1 MELKDIFAICAKLK
15 YPENKL
21 LYEYFDAVTFVDSV
35 DEFLA
40 ATFEYLAN
48 LDDTNTS
55 QIFRS
60 FLYDNLILHIIQ
72 QHKISKPYQPKKLTI
87 IPNASEYAKR
97 AVSGQSKIKNP
108 CLDYFEQACCNR
120 SYDEVY
126 QTCYTSY
133 WQDNE
138 HDYFTKPV
146 FSVTD
151 WLDYY

>member
-87 IPNASEYAKR
+87 IPNAFGAIFLPLRLFSMLKNITTNTNNVPNKKGWLLINSNQR
-97 AVSGQSKIKNP
+97 STKITPFYNKNQHTRE
-108 CLDYFEQACCNR
+108 LLY
-120 SYDEVY
+120 
-126 QTCYTSY
+126 
-133 WQDNE
+133 
-138 HDYFTKPV
+138 
-146 FSVTD
+146 
-151 WLDYY
+151 